1 MATPDNRLTGNS
13 TAGVNKSVENAM
25 HELSRRCTLTD
36 ALTAVCDID
45 IDFVTDV
52 ESRDLITAIIR
63 YASEPS
69 GPLFLLS
76 LPPRL
81 QAEIRLNASFDLPG
95 IDANSYLKATP
106 RQVIRRLIRSESNH
120 SISVDRGVDSLLFA
134 NYSFAK
140 FSREDWKLYF
150 DKCKTPI
157 PQAKNFLVKDEAAG
171 GFSDSEVTDIL
182 LRNHS
187 LVSCMPMERIT
198 PNVAVALL
206 ISGRSESLWRTYNFA
221 RLNKSHWRELFLHT
235 NPIALPKECE
245 PFIENKDGSGFN
257 PDELL
262 VMAKKCHAL
271 INLLNPDKV
280 PFADA
285 YELYLTGRA
294 DLLWNKFPFGSLD
307 KSEWRKILSNPAI
320 KIPPEFADVAKSG
333 RFKIEE
339 LCELSVKNDRLHPFL
354 VELNVPPEMIIK
366 VLLSTKAEYVWE
378 HYRFLQFTL
387 QDWDRL
393 IFGLSTDE
401 ILRPRA
407 MAALKSCKGITE
419 AFTTKVL
426 SRNAAYAPNLPI
438 ATISPD
444 VAVDILLR
452 GKGYFLWSAYSFDR
466 LNDDQWLRL
475 LIGTNEPISEAGITF
490 LKTRAGFVDI
500 LRIESLL
507 LKRNNLV
514 SYVDAKYISAR
525 VASYILPRNPSHE
538 LWERYDFSRIDRL
551 SLRVIVNGTKR
562 TGTWPVSL
570 VECFQAPNKPFEIGD
585 LLEMEATNPG
595 VAVGLI
601 SSQWV
606 ASMDDDVF
614 AKLMQISVR
623 DSRGLRAVRS
633 RFLEGD
639 KSWAML
645 PRQKLMRLLIVAPEM
660 RSCVS
665 WKSWSYREIAELA
678 KGNSIFESEVPNRL
692 IYFIWKHWLSMLSLF
707 GITAACG
714 FVLYQQHLELE
725 IAKANRLR
733 WNKEVGEIQRLDNEE
748 AYSILRSYVNSL
760 RESDAVIVTN
770 DLVVAKALSNLTAWE
785 ARDSINASRVK
796 ELGKLHDSGWSVD
809 NEDRAKELLEA
820 LESDAAEKFSSGTSY
835 LKLKDNFAV
844 YSERRA
850 REKKIED
857 IRTRI
862 RTISVR
868 EDLAEKEILELEGI
882 IIEATRYSE
891 LLDEVSKARQ
901 VCEKRREALRLIE
914 IRKNIKLIR
923 NEIGR
928 IKGGIA
934 QKGAYKKLVSLK
946 HAYDCVPKMKDF
958 SEYRNEHANEYD
970 ELADV
975 FQLFETHMKNAKEK
989 MLEVDRLR
997 ATYGKAL
1004 LTASANKE
1012 LDSIVSSC
1020 DSSIVQAKGKA
1031 ILADSVDEYQSVK
1044 DAALKLRV
1052 TDKECRALIEKMN
1065 EARAYKDYNEAW
1077 SSLVFEFGDYKELKS
1092 LKEFGSLS
1100 EIDLNRTY
1108 STGGFW
1114 STGSSYK
1121 YHFVGSI
1128 KIPTDGSNAVR
1139 VSADRSLFDAKA
1151 TLHTIIRNSK
1161 TGALEIKRM
1170 FYQDGSGKYFKAS
1183 GINYDEYK
1191 GAPLFVTTKEYRGE
1205 VK

>member
-1 MATPDNRLTGNS
+1 MATPDNRIAGKF
-13 TAGVNKSVENAM
+13 TAGVNKSVGNAI
-25 HELSRRCTLTD
+25 HELTCHCTIAD
-36 ALTAVCDID
+36 ALTAVRDID
-45 IDFVTDV
+45 IDAVTDA
-52 ESRDLITAIIR
+52 ESRDLIAAIVKYI
-63 YASEPS
+63 SEPN

-106 RQVIRRLIRSESNH
+106 RQVIRRLIRSERNNGTCIDAS
-120 SISVDRGVDSLLFA
+120 VDSLLFA

-140 FSREDWKLYF
+140 FTRGDWKLYF
-150 DKCKTPI
+150 DTCKTPI
-157 PQAKNFLVKDEAAG
+157 PQAKNFLVKDESAG

-245 PFIENKDGSGFN
+245 PFIENKDGAGFDS
-257 PDELL
+257 DELL
-262 VMAKKCHAL
+262 AMAKKCHAL

-407 MAALKSCKGITE
+407 MSALKSCKGITE

-490 LKTRAGFVDI
+490 LKTRAEFVDI

-601 SSQWV
+601 SVQWA
-606 ASMDDDVF
+606 ASMDEDLF

-623 DSRGLRAVRS
+623 DSKGLRAVRS
-633 RFLEGD
+633 RFLDGD
-639 KSWAML
+639 KSWAAL
-645 PRQKLMRLLIVAPEM
+645 PRQKLMRILIAAPEL
-660 RSCVS
+660 RSCVD
-665 WKSWSYREIAELA
+665 WKSWRYRDIAELA
-678 KGNSIFESEVPNRL
+678 RGNSIFESEVPNQL
-692 IYFIWKHWLSMLSLF
+692 CYFIWKHWLSMLSLI

-714 FVLYQQHLELE
+714 FVLYQQQLELE
-725 IAKANRLR
+725 ITEANRFR
-733 WNKEVGEIQRLDNEE
+733 WNKEVGEIQRLDDEE
-748 AYSILRSYVNSL
+748 SYSALRSYIDSL
-760 RESDAVIVTN
+760 RASDAAIVTN
-770 DLVVAKALSNLTAWE
+770 DLVVAKALTNLTAWE
-785 ARDSINASRVK
+785 ARGAINASRAE
-796 ELGKLHDSGWSVD
+796 ELGKLYDGGWSED

-820 LESDAAEKFSSGTSY
+820 LESDAAEKFSCGAKY
-835 LKLKDNFAV
+835 LIFRESFAA

-850 REKKIED
+850 REKKIEN
-857 IRTRI
+857 IRTQMQTLLERG
-862 RTISVR
+862 
-868 EDLAEKEILELEGI
+868 DLAESEILELEGI
-882 IIEATRYSE
+882 MQEATRYTE
-891 LLDEVSKARQ
+891 LLDEVSKSRQ
-901 VCEKRREALRLIE
+901 LCEKRREDLRQIE
-914 IRKNIKLIR
+914 IKENIKTIR
-923 NEIGR
+923 NEVGR
-928 IKGGIA
+928 IKGKIVL
-934 QKGAYKKLVSLK
+934 KGAYIKLASLK
-946 HAYDCVPKMKDF
+946 HEYNRIPQMKDF
-958 SEYRNEHANEYD
+958 SEYRNAHANEYD

-975 FQLFETHMKNAKEK
+975 FQLFETLMKNAKAK
-989 MLEVDRLR
+989 KLEVDRLR
-997 ATYGKAL
+997 AIYGKAF

-1012 LDSIVSSC
+1012 VDSIISSC
-1020 DSSIVQAKGKA
+1020 DSAIAKAKGKVV
-1031 ILADSVDEYQSVK
+1031 LTDSVDEYQSVK
-1044 DAALKLRV
+1044 EAALKLRES
-1052 TDKECRALIEKMN
+1052 DKECKALVEKLN
-1065 EARAYKDYNEAW
+1065 EARTYKDYNDAW
-1077 SSLVFEFGDYKELKS
+1077 SSLVFEFGDYKEIEA
-1092 LKEFGSLS
+1092 LKEFGSLT

-1114 STGSSYK
+1114 SVGSSYK

-1151 TLHTIIRNSK
+1151 TLHTIIRNGK
-1161 TGALEIKRM
+1161 TGALEIKQM